1 MKEIFERRSI
11 RKYTADPVSLEHE
24 EKLLR
29 AAMQAPSAGN
39 EQPWEFIVVRDP
51 ETLKKMTEGH
61 PYSTPLLGAPLGILV
76 CGDVNKQRFNPYAYW
91 VQDCSAAIQ
100 NLLLEAQHLGLGAV
114 WMVRKEHPVHA
125 LESLAEITCKRHV
138 LFLIDGLKLGMESAD
153 DRIHESVSLDARPVL
168 YLVSGDILHIY
179 GHVG

>member
-11 RKYTADPVSLEHE
+11 RKYTAEPVSLEHE

-61 PYSTPLLGAPLGILV
+61 PYSTPLLGAPLGILI

-114 WMVRKEHPVHA
+114 WMGLHPLKER
-125 LESLAEITCKRHV
+125 EDV
-138 LFLIDGLKLGMESAD
+138 LIELFGLPEGVIPLGMIAVGHPAQTVEPV
-153 DRIHESVSLDARPVL
+153 DR
-168 YLVSGDILHIY
+168 YLPERVHREKW
-179 GHVG
+179 

>member
-11 RKYTADPVSLEHE
+11 RKYTAEPVSLEHE

-61 PYSTPLLGAPLGILV
+61 PYSTPLLGAPLGILI
-76 CGDVNKQRFNPYAYW
+76 CGDVNKQRFNPSAYW

-100 NLLLEAQHLGLGAV
+100 NLLLEAQYLGLGAV
-114 WMVRKEHPVHA
+114 WMGLHPIKER
-125 LESLAEITCKRHV
+125 EDV
-138 LFLIDGLKLGMESAD
+138 LIELFGLPEGVIPLGMIAVGHPAQTVEPV
-153 DRIHESVSLDARPVL
+153 DR
-168 YLVSGDILHIY
+168 YLPERVHREKW
-179 GHVG
+179 

>member
-11 RKYTADPVSLEHE
+11 RKYTAEPVSPEQE

-61 PYSTPLLGAPLGILV
+61 PYSTPLLGAPLGILI

-114 WMVRKEHPVHA
+114 WMGLHPIKER
-125 LESLAEITCKRHV
+125 EDV
-138 LFLIDGLKLGMESAD
+138 LIELFGLPEGVIPLGMIAVGHPAQTVEPV
-153 DRIHESVSLDARPVL
+153 DR
-168 YLVSGDILHIY
+168 YLPERVHREKW
-179 GHVG
+179 

>member
-76 CGDVNKQRFNPYAYW
+76 CGDVNKQKFNPYAYW

-114 WMVRKEHPVHA
+114 WMGLHPIKER
-125 LESLAEITCKRHV
+125 EDV
-138 LFLIDGLKLGMESAD
+138 LIKLFELPEGIIPLGMIAVGHPAQTVSPV
-153 DRIHESVSLDARPVL
+153 DR
-168 YLVSGDILHIY
+168 YLPERVHREKW
-179 GHVG
+179 

>member
-61 PYSTPLLGAPLGILV
+61 PYSTPLLGAPLGILD
-76 CGDVNKQRFNPYAYW
+76 CGDVNKQKFNPYAYW
-91 VQDCSAAIQ
+91 VQDCTAAIQ

-114 WMVRKEHPVHA
+114 WMGLHPIKER
-125 LESLAEITCKRHV
+125 EDV
-138 LFLIDGLKLGMESAD
+138 LIKLFELPEGIIPLGMIAVGHPAQTVSPV
-153 DRIHESVSLDARPVL
+153 DR
-168 YLVSGDILHIY
+168 YLPERVHRGKW
-179 GHVG
+179 

>member
-11 RKYTADPVSLEHE
+11 RKYTAEPVSLEQE

-61 PYSTPLLGAPLGILV
+61 PYSTPLLGAPLGILI

-114 WMVRKEHPVHA
+114 WMGLHPIKER
-125 LESLAEITCKRHV
+125 EDV
-138 LFLIDGLKLGMESAD
+138 LIELFGLPEGVIPLGMIAVGHPAQTVEPV
-153 DRIHESVSLDARPVL
+153 DR
-168 YLVSGDILHIY
+168 YLPERVHREKW
-179 GHVG
+179 

>member
-61 PYSTPLLGAPLGILV
+61 PYSTPLLGAPLGILI

-114 WMVRKEHPVHA
+114 WMGLHPIKER
-125 LESLAEITCKRHV
+125 EDV
-138 LFLIDGLKLGMESAD
+138 LIELFGLPEGVIPLGMIAVGHPAQTVEPV
-153 DRIHESVSLDARPVL
+153 DR
-168 YLVSGDILHIY
+168 YLPERVHREKW
-179 GHVG
+179 

>member
-11 RKYTADPVSLEHE
+11 RKYTAEPVSLEQE

-51 ETLKKMTEGH
+51 ETLKKMTKDH
-61 PYSTPLLGAPLGILV
+61 PYSTPLLGAPLGILI

-100 NLLLEAQHLGLGAV
+100 NLLLEAQYLGLGAV
-114 WMVRKEHPVHA
+114 WMGLHPIKER
-125 LESLAEITCKRHV
+125 EDV
-138 LFLIDGLKLGMESAD
+138 LIELFGLPEGVIPLGMIAVGHPAQTVEPV
-153 DRIHESVSLDARPVL
+153 DR
-168 YLVSGDILHIY
+168 YLPERVHREKW
-179 GHVG
+179 

>member
-11 RKYTADPVSLEHE
+11 RKYTAEPVSLEQE

-61 PYSTPLLGAPLGILV
+61 PYSTPLLGAPLGILI
-76 CGDVNKQRFNPYAYW
+76 CGDINKQRFNPYAYW

-114 WMVRKEHPVHA
+114 WMGLHPIKER
-125 LESLAEITCKRHV
+125 EDV
-138 LFLIDGLKLGMESAD
+138 LIELFGLPEGVIPLGMIAVGHPAQTVEPV
-153 DRIHESVSLDARPVL
+153 DR
-168 YLVSGDILHIY
+168 YLPERVHREKW
-179 GHVG
+179 

>member
-51 ETLKKMTEGH
+51 ETLKKMTKDH
-61 PYSTPLLGAPLGILV
+61 PYSTPLLGAPLGILI
-76 CGDVNKQRFNPYAYW
+76 CGDINKQRFNPYAYW

-114 WMVRKEHPVHA
+114 WMGLHPIKER
-125 LESLAEITCKRHV
+125 EDV
-138 LFLIDGLKLGMESAD
+138 LIELFGLPEGIIPLGMIAVGHPAQTVEPV
-153 DRIHESVSLDARPVL
+153 DR
-168 YLVSGDILHIY
+168 YLPERVHREKW
-179 GHVG
+179 

>member
-11 RKYTADPVSLEHE
+11 RKYTDQPISAEHE

-39 EQPWEFIVVRDP
+39 EQPWEFIVVRNK
-51 ETLKKMTEGH
+51 ETIEKMTEGH
-61 PYSTPLLGAPLGILV
+61 PYSTPLKGAALAMVV
-76 CGDVNKQRFNPYAYW
+76 CGDVNKQKFNPYPYW

-114 WMVRKEHPVHA
+114 WMGVHPIKAREDELIRLFDLPEGIIPLAMLAFGHPAQTVEPVDRFLPERVHKEQW
-125 LESLAEITCKRHV
+125 
-138 LFLIDGLKLGMESAD
+138 
-153 DRIHESVSLDARPVL
+153 
-168 YLVSGDILHIY
+168 
-179 GHVG
+179 

>member
-11 RKYTADPVSLEHE
+11 RKYTAEPVSLEHE

-61 PYSTPLLGAPLGILV
+61 PYSTPLLGAPLGILI

-114 WMVRKEHPVHA
+114 WMGLHPIKER
-125 LESLAEITCKRHV
+125 EDV
-138 LFLIDGLKLGMESAD
+138 LIELFGLPEGVIPLGMIAVGHPAQTVEPV
-153 DRIHESVSLDARPVL
+153 DR
-168 YLVSGDILHIY
+168 YLPERVHREKW
-179 GHVG
+179 

>member
-61 PYSTPLLGAPLGILV
+61 PYSTPLLGAPLGILI

-114 WMVRKEHPVHA
+114 WMGLHPIKER
-125 LESLAEITCKRHV
+125 EEV
-138 LFLIDGLKLGMESAD
+138 LIELFGLPEGVIPLGMIAVGHPAQTVEPV
-153 DRIHESVSLDARPVL
+153 DR
-168 YLVSGDILHIY
+168 YLPERVHREKW
-179 GHVG
+179 

>member
-51 ETLKKMTEGH
+51 ETLKNMTEGH

-76 CGDVNKQRFNPYAYW
+76 CGDVNKQKFNPYAYW

-114 WMVRKEHPVHA
+114 WMGLHPIKER
-125 LESLAEITCKRHV
+125 EDV
-138 LFLIDGLKLGMESAD
+138 LIELFGLPEGIIPLGMIAVGHPAQTVAPV
-153 DRIHESVSLDARPVL
+153 DR
-168 YLVSGDILHIY
+168 YLPERVHREKW
-179 GHVG
+179 